1 MKKTLVIISI
11 LFLTFGLFAQSDDDL
26 FGSSDDALFGSDD
39 SDLFGDDDMFGDDSI
54 VEVTDVAAKSDL
66 SKGVIFDSG
75 SIKVGGSLSAGIT
88 TNTILYE
95 ENGDDLG
102 ENIYRT
108 KLSPDLS
115 AMLSV
120 DARPTET
127 LRMYTKFGFAYPFV
141 DTVTSTSYTS
151 VESMLYPKNDIKP
164 EDLVK
169 NITVMQL
176 LKDYGVYSY
185 ANTQTSSS
193 VSDWFKLKELF
204 TDFSYKDTAFF
215 RFGIHTVTWGAGY
228 FFSPV
233 SDMINSSS
241 IDPENPDK
249 QVDGS
254 LNLRTQII
262 IPNSQNCL
270 WFYVIPSTNFK
281 DQTADS
287 YARDTALAGK
297 ADILLGGWELGIGGL
312 YKYQTAPKAMLTAT
326 GSLKKMSFF
335 GEFVYSYGA
344 ASEWL
349 KNTDWNEKTSIFQA
363 TAGFSYYWKE
373 PKINLA
379 AQYYWESNEI
389 DLAKK
394 IGLYGHNLALMASK
408 GDLFKN
414 SNLSLTLFAM
424 ANFGHKDATVD
435 DIIELYP
442 QMELMATVMPE
453 KLEEY
458 AKQASSMPTLT
469 TNLMLNYTPFKDVR
483 LGAGP
488 VITVKDFETNPT
500 IAFKCTASLGGGKF

>member
-1 MKKTLVIISI
+1 MKKTLILLSL
-11 LFLTFGLFAQSDDDL
+11 LFLSFGLFAQSDDDL
-26 FGSSDDALFGSDD
+26 FGGSDDAFFGSDD
-39 SDLFGDDDMFGDDSI
+39 AIFGDDDMFGDDSI
-54 VEVTDVAAKSDL
+54 VEVTDVSAKSDL

-75 SIKVGGSLSAGIT
+75 SIKVGGSLSASLS
-88 TNTILYE
+88 TNTVLYE
-95 ENGDDLG
+95 QNGDNLG

-141 DTVTSTSYTS
+141 NSVNSLSFSTLNTDPVTRVFFPVKTKTVSS
-151 VESMLYPKNDIKP
+151 
-164 EDLVK
+164 
-169 NITVMQL
+169 IT
-176 LKDYGVYSY
+176 
-185 ANTQTSSS
+185 
-193 VSDWFKLKELF
+193 DWFRLKELF

-241 IDPENPDK
+241 IDPENPEK

-254 LNLRTQII
+254 LNLRTQIVF
-262 IPNSQNCL
+262 PGSQNCL
-270 WFYVIPSTNFK
+270 WFYVIPSTNIAN
-281 DQTADS
+281 QTAES

-297 ADILLGGWELGIGGL
+297 ADILLGNWELGLGGL
-312 YKYQTAPKAMLTAT
+312 YKYQSAPKAMLTVT
-326 GSLKKMSFF
+326 GSLKKTSFF

-344 ASEWL
+344 LDEWT
-349 KNTDWNEKTSIFQA
+349 KNTDWDDKTSIFQA

-379 AQYYWESNEI
+379 AQYLFESNNT
-389 DLAKK
+389 DFSKRVST
-394 IGLYGHNLALMASK
+394 YGHNVALMASK
-408 GDLFKN
+408 GELFN
-414 SNLSLTLFAM
+414 NEDLSLSLFAM
-424 ANFGHKDATVD
+424 SNFGHKEATVD
-435 DIIELYP
+435 EILEAYPDLPNMIAMGFIEG
-442 QMELMATVMPE
+442 TVE
-453 KLEEY
+453 DF
-458 AKQASSMPTLT
+458 AKNSSSMPTLT

-500 IAFKCTASLGGGKF
+500 VAFKLSATLGGGKF

>member
-1 MKKTLVIISI
+1 MKKTLFFLSI
-11 LFLTFGLFAQSDDDL
+11 LFLSFGLFAQSDDDL

-95 ENGDDLG
+95 EDGDDLG

-127 LRMYTKFGFAYPFV
+127 LRLYTKFGLAYPFV
-141 DTVTSTSYTS
+141 DKAALNYSLIPLDLGPLGTS
-151 VESMLYPKNDIKP
+151 VLPAVTDASISNWL
-164 EDLVK
+164 
-169 NITVMQL
+169 
-176 LKDYGVYSY
+176 
-185 ANTQTSSS
+185 
-193 VSDWFKLKELF
+193 KLKELF

-241 IDPENPDK
+241 IDPENPEK

-281 DQTADS
+281 GQTADS

-297 ADILLGGWELGIGGL
+297 ADILIGGWEFGLGGL
-312 YKYQTAPKAMLTAT
+312 YKYQSAPKAMLTAT
-326 GSLKKMSFF
+326 GSLKKTSFF

-344 ASEWL
+344 VDEW
-349 KNTDWNEKTSIFQA
+349 KENSDWDDKTSIIQA
-363 TAGFSYYWKE
+363 TAGFSYYWKD
-373 PKINLA
+373 PKLSLA
-379 AQYYWESNEI
+379 AQYYFESNDVDFE
-389 DLAKK
+389 KK
-394 IGLYGHNLALMASK
+394 ISMYGHNIALMASK
-408 GDLFKN
+408 GELFKN
-414 SNLSLTLFAM
+414 QDLSLSLFAM
-424 ANFGHKDATVD
+424 ANFGHKDASSE
-435 DIIELYP
+435 DIQKMIEANP
-442 QMELMATVMPE
+442 VFAMELNTPE
-453 KLEEY
+453 KIAEA
-458 AKQASSMPTLT
+458 AKQASAMPALT
-469 TNLMLNYTPFKDVR
+469 ANLMLNYTPFKDVR

>member
-1 MKKTLVIISI
+1 MKKTLLFLSI
-11 LFLTFGLFAQSDDDL
+11 LFLSFGLFAQSDDDL
-26 FGSSDDALFGSDD
+26 FGGSDDAFFGSDD
-39 SDLFGDDDMFGDDSI
+39 SDFFGDDDMFGDDSI
-54 VEVTDVAAKSDL
+54 VEVTDVSAKSDL

-75 SIKVGGSLSAGIT
+75 SIKVGGSLSAGLS

-95 ENGDDLG
+95 QNGDNLG

-141 DTVTSTSYTS
+141 NSVNSLSFSTINTDPVTRMFFPVKTTTV
-151 VESMLYPKNDIKP
+151 
-164 EDLVK
+164 
-169 NITVMQL
+169 
-176 LKDYGVYSY
+176 
-185 ANTQTSSS
+185 SSI
-193 VSDWFKLKELF
+193 SDWFRLKELF

-254 LNLRTQII
+254 LNLRTQIVF
-262 IPNSQNCL
+262 PGSQNCL
-270 WFYVIPSTNFK
+270 WFYVIPSTNIAN
-281 DQTADS
+281 QTADS

-297 ADILLGGWELGIGGL
+297 ADILLGNWELGLGGL
-312 YKYQTAPKAMLTAT
+312 YKYQSAPKAMLTVT
-326 GSLKKMSFF
+326 GSLKKTSFF

-344 ASEWL
+344 LDEWT
-349 KNTDWNEKTSIFQA
+349 KNTDWDDKTSIFQA

-379 AQYYWESNEI
+379 AQYLFESN
-389 DLAKK
+389 DKDFSK
-394 IGLYGHNLALMASK
+394 RVSTYGHNVALMASK
-408 GDLFKN
+408 GSLFKN
-414 SNLSLTLFAM
+414 EDLSLSLFAM
-424 ANFGHKDATVD
+424 ANFGHKDVTVE
-435 DIIELYP
+435 DIQNMISENPMLA
-442 QMELMATVMPE
+442 MELSSPE
-453 KLEEY
+453 KIAEAAES
-458 AKQASSMPTLT
+458 ASSMPTLT

-500 IAFKCTASLGGGKF
+500 VAFKLSASLGGGKF